1 MRAYFLLIAFSIL
14 FTINHCLAYTVT
26 IAPNDKECFFE
37 DLHHDDKMT
46 ITYQVGDGGNM
57 DIDFLVMD
65 PADNEMESST
75 KQSTRTFSF
84 TAKLDGRYTYCFSN
98 VMSTVTEKV
107 VSFNIHGVLYM
118 PDDDGS
124 IHTDP
129 LEKEI
134 RELADGLEA
143 IKDEQEYI
151 VMRERTHRDTA
162 ESTNDR
168 VKWWSI
174 FQFLVLFA

>member
-1 MRAYFLLIAFSIL
+1 
-14 FTINHCLAYTVT
+14 
-26 IAPNDKECFFE
+26 
-37 DLHHDDKMT
+37 MT

-75 KQSTRTFSF
+75 KQSTGTFSF

-98 VMSTVTEKV
+98 LMSTVTEKV

-174 FQFLVLFA
+174 FQFLVLFAKWPVGTNLTFGLFLKHVFIFTYNYYV